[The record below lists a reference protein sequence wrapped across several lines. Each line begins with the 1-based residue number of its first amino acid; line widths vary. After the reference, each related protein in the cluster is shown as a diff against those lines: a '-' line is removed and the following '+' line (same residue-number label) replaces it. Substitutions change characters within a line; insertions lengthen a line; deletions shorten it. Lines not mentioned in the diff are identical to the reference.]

1 MLSVRQSLACKHAK
15 HLVGWDAKLNLSC
28 SCAIA
33 HRHESGKRS
42 IPILEGTRSVPVD
55 CNRGETYTRFNSCL
69 GGVPVKR
76 NRGILLVNL
85 FVSICIVGLLG
96 GVAFGQTGNGTAEP
110 PNTGGLFTDVPRDH
124 WAYADLE
131 YLAARGI
138 ITGLPGGRFEGDTA
152 LSRYDA
158 AAMISRAIKYMQNN
172 SESVT
177 FEDLDVVKDLFYK
190 VSGDVTI
197 LQSQMGT
204 SQGADVS
211 TLENRVSQTELEIA
225 ELNTQIQDDSSSVL
239 AKRVQANFFISLT
252 ALLVGIIGIALAT
265 LGL

>member
-1 MLSVRQSLACKHAK
+1 
-15 HLVGWDAKLNLSC
+15 
-28 SCAIA
+28 
-33 HRHESGKRS
+33 
-42 IPILEGTRSVPVD
+42 
-55 CNRGETYTRFNSCL
+55 
-69 GGVPVKR
+69 VKR

-85 FVSICIVGLLG
+85 FVTICIIGLLG
-96 GVAFGQTGNGTAEP
+96 GAAVGQTGNGTAEP

-152 LSRYDA
+152 LTRYDA

-172 SESVT
+172 AESVT
-177 FEDLDVVKDLFYK
+177 FEDLNVVKDLFYK
-190 VSGDVTI
+190 LSGDVTL
-197 LQSQMGT
+197 LQSQSGT
-204 SQGADVS
+204 SQGADLA
-211 TLENRVSQTELEIA
+211 TLGNRVSQTELEISQ
-225 ELNTQIQDDSSSVL
+225 LRTQVQDAPATDV